1 MPVSR
6 QPLCP
11 KIDADLLAEYILAG
25 PERRRDILLNECA
38 QSDEPRHFR
47 AADETV
53 CAYLL
58 SIPKQESAVT
68 RKIEVLQTL
77 QAFAPEKQARIADN
91 IAALEAFLSH
101 PKREF
106 LDNLETFPGP
116 RQGMLRLAG
125 VNVAVCPEII
135 AVDTRTNS
143 FGFVKLRFSR
153 RPLEPDGVDHL
164 AGMLYAFS
172 QLCTARFHG
181 TLNLDLTCVVDV
193 FDGTI
198 IRANAV
204 RVGRWGK
211 VRTACSEFAT
221 SWAMCHSRPGS
232 GVRSRRL
239 RR

>member
-6 QPLCP
+6 QRFAP
-11 KIDADLLAEYILAG
+11 KIDADLLAEYIHSG
-25 PERRRDILLNECA
+25 EERRRDILLNDCGEP
-38 QSDEPRHFR
+38 DGPRHFR

-58 SIPKQESAVT
+58 SIPKQERGV
-68 RKIEVLQTL
+68 RMKIEVLRAL
-77 QAFAPEKQARIADN
+77 EAFAPEKQARIADN
-91 IAALEAFLSH
+91 VAALEAFLEH

-106 LDNLETFPGP
+106 LDDLETFPGP

-153 RPLEPDGVDHL
+153 RPLEPEGVDHL
-164 AGMLYAFS
+164 AGMLYAFA

-211 VRTACSEFAT
+211 VRATCAEFAA

-232 GVRSRRL
+232 SRVSRRL

>member
-125 VNVAVCPEII
+125 VNVAVWVC
-135 AVDTRTNS
+135 D
-143 FGFVKLRFSR
+143 
-153 RPLEPDGVDHL
+153 
-164 AGMLYAFS
+164 GMLLIRMLAFS
-172 QLCTARFHG
+172 VPENSPITR
-181 TLNLDLTCVVDV
+181 VVRPAPV
-193 FDGTI
+193 P
-198 IRANAV
+198 
-204 RVGRWGK
+204 WLM
-211 VRTACSEFAT
+211 
-221 SWAMCHSRPGS
+221 AMRPCMFGN
-232 GVRSRRL
+232 
-239 RR
+239 